1 MKRFFAL
8 LLVVCLAMGLP
19 TFVSAESQ
27 EPVTVEQIAENWI
40 ATQYNGEAKVSRITS
55 LLSYQNER
63 VGEMVAFE
71 RDGVP
76 CGYIVLS
83 VADGEYPIVEF
94 SMEGDNAYDY
104 LVNSFEAAKNSSL
117 SASLGEASSMLT
129 AEDQVEED
137 VMYTDFIRYSIRV
150 NRGNESLLFDQYG
163 KMESFAPAHEISSS
177 SDLEWGDFS
186 EGYAEFLRDGDGW
199 EDALLPGARSN
210 MGLVMREMPG
220 VLPNE
225 GNCGPTAVTMTI
237 KMYAEKPLNGHA
249 ALTDFKHHDTDA
261 GTYTRVKI
269 KMGYVAREGS
279 APEQCTNGLKA
290 YAAEKGRTCTVD
302 TYLWSFWSD
311 FTRDI
316 DNKKPIQL
324 CTAKVE
330 NGEERG
336 HMQVVVGYR
345 NYTNG
350 AKYLRVFSGWR
361 NYSTFVKYK
370 ANVFTYFKGYCI
382 AIS

>member
-1 MKRFFAL
+1 MKRIFAL

-19 TFVSAESQ
+19 TFASAESQ

-40 ATQYNGEAKVSRITS
+40 ATQYTGEAKVSRITS

-104 LVNSFEAAKNSSL
+104 LVNSFEVAKNSSL

-177 SDLEWGDFS
+177 SDLEWGDSVVFS

-199 EDALLPGARSN
+199 EDDLLPGARSN
-210 MGLVMREMPG
+210 MGLVANNMPDG
-220 VLPNE
+220 SK
-225 GNCGPTAVTMTI
+225 GNNCVPTAMTMLI

-249 ALTDFKHHDTDA
+249 ALTNLKYYGSDPA
-261 GTYTRVKI
+261 TYTRLATL
-269 KMGYVAREGS
+269 MNYVAGS
-279 APEQCTNGLKA
+279 GIDHK
-290 YAAEKGRTCTVD
+290 KGISALQTYVAQKNYTCSVD
-302 TYLWSFWSD
+302 DYLWDFWSD

-316 DNKKPIQL
+316 DNKKPIIL
-324 CTAKVE
+324 HTRSNA
-330 NGEERG
+330 G
-336 HMQVVVGYR
+336 HSQIVVGYR

-370 ANVFTYFKGYCI
+370 ASVFTEFWGYCV
-382 AIS
+382 AVS

>member
-19 TFVSAESQ
+19 TFASAESQ

-40 ATQYNGEAKVSRITS
+40 ATQYTGEAKVSRITS

-177 SDLEWGDFS
+177 ELEIKKCEYD
-186 EGYAEFLRDGDGW
+186 GYVEFLNDLYGW
-199 EDALLPGARSN
+199 EDDLLPGARSN
-210 MGLVMREMPG
+210 MGLVMREMPDG
-220 VLPNE
+220 TK
-225 GNCGPTAVTMTI
+225 GKNCVPTAATMII
-237 KMYAEKPLNGHA
+237 KMYAEKALNGHEK
-249 ALTDFKHHDTDA
+249 LSNLKYYGSDPS
-261 GTYTRVKI
+261 TYTRLATIMNYVPGSGTSYEYVYTSLQTYVPQK
-269 KMGYVAREGS
+269 GY
-279 APEQCTNGLKA
+279 
-290 YAAEKGRTCTVD
+290 TCSVD
-302 TYLWSFWSD
+302 DYWWDLWSD

-316 DNKKPIQL
+316 DNKKPIYLHTVTSQ
-324 CTAKVE
+324 TNHA
-330 NGEERG
+330 
-336 HMQVVVGYR
+336 QIVVGYR

-361 NYSTFVKYK
+361 NYSTFVQFKTS
-370 ANVFTYFKGYCI
+370 VFSSFHGYCI